1 MPDLAFEK
9 FCEEHLSELDEL
21 ATRFGDYE
29 PVGVDIA
36 RLRLWLKQFSAQ
48 HRVLALKL
56 AKVISYYAVH
66 RLNGIMPKL
75 YELIKQQ
82 ITQEN
87 AKPDE
92 VFYVPW
98 GRTGESG
105 EHIVRCFRLANRPQQ
120 SGARFINKT
129 EVLERTLRLDNP
141 VVFFLDDFVGT
152 GKQVCDG
159 WRDSISQIV
168 PERVKTYL
176 AVVAAFKEGV
186 GRIESETPLSVLAV
200 HTIGSRLQLME
211 SACTS
216 FSGGDK
222 NTIRRYCEDAGNQPL
237 GFGERGL
244 LVSFAYG
251 TPNNTISVIR
261 GSEGQ
266 RPWRGLLPL
275 REDL

>member
-1 MPDLAFEK
+1 MPDSAFEK
-9 FCEEHLSELDEL
+9 FCQEHLSELDGL
-21 ATRFGDYE
+21 ARSFSDYQ
-29 PVGVDIA
+29 PVPVNIA
-36 RLRLWLKQFSAQ
+36 RLRLWLEQFNAQ
-48 HRVLALKL
+48 HRILALKL
-56 AKVISYYAVH
+56 ATIILYYAVD
-66 RLNGIMPKL
+66 RLNGVMPNL
-75 YELIKQQ
+75 YALIKQQ
-82 ITQEN
+82 IAQER
-87 AKPDE
+87 AKPAD

-105 EHIVRCFRLANRPQQ
+105 GHIARCFRLVNKLQK
-120 SGARFINKT
+120 SGDRFIEKA
-129 EVLERTLRLDNP
+129 EIPGRTLHLDNP

-168 PERVKTYL
+168 PERVKAYL

-186 GRIESETPLSVLAV
+186 SRIESETPLSVLAV
-200 HTIGSRLQLME
+200 HNIGPRFQLME

-222 NTIRRYCEDAGNQPL
+222 NTIRRYCVNAGNQPL

-251 TPNNTISVIR
+251 TPNNTISAIR
-261 GSEGQ
+261 GSEKQ
-266 RPWRGLLPL
+266 HPWKGLLPSW
-275 REDL
+275 EDL